1 MGGRQQD
8 IRVGTLAGME
18 ISLAPGF
25 YLATVLVGAI
35 FFLAGI
41 GVFHKTPRNALAGAF
56 ALALLHWVS
65 ETWHNYGHFTA
76 ARNTGFPMVGVR
88 LGTAM
93 LVFGTS
99 IYPEDEPQLSAAVHI
114 RRALGGPISNAI
126 LGVVGLVGVVAL
138 NSSHSTFSWVA
149 GVFTLENFV
158 VFVIGNFLPFGFN
171 DGSTMLRWM
180 RHR

>member
-8 IRVGTLAGME
+8 IRVGRIAGME

-25 YLATVLVGAI
+25 YIATVLVGAI
-35 FFLAGI
+35 FFLMGI
-41 GVFHKTPRNALAGAF
+41 ALFHKSPRNALVGAF
-56 ALALLHWVS
+56 ALVLMHWVS
-65 ETWHNYGHFTA
+65 ETWHNFGHFTS
-76 ARNTGFPMVGVR
+76 ARHTGFPMVGVR

-99 IYPEDEPQLSAAVHI
+99 IYPVDEPPLSAAVHI

-126 LGVVGLVGVVAL
+126 LGVVGLVAIVAL
-138 NSSHSTFSWVA
+138 NASHSTFTWVA
-149 GVFTLENFV
+149 VLFTLENFV

-171 DGSTMLRWM
+171 DGSTLLYWM
-180 RHR
+180 RQK